1 MVQKHSIEE
10 QVFLGAILATEMC
23 LGPIGTSSE
32 RSLQG
37 LANGADHDSWDITP
51 AEMIAQEVLPI
62 AGV

>member
-23 LGPIGTSSE
+23 LGPIGASSE

-37 LANGADHDSWDITP
+37 LVNGADHDSWDITP

-62 AGV
+62 AGG

>member
-10 QVFLGAILATEMC
+10 QVFLGAILATKMC
-23 LGPIGTSSE
+23 LGPIGASFE

-37 LANGADHDSWDITP
+37 LANGADHDSRDITP

>member
-37 LANGADHDSWDITP
+37 LANGADHDSRDITP

-62 AGV
+62 AGD